1 MNKTEILEKHVL
13 DPSLKLWLP
22 LAHMEGPAGAAS
34 LRSHDAYGLSL
45 TPTGAFWT
53 PDGWY
58 FDGVDDEITGLE
70 AVTSH
75 LDFTTED
82 YSVVARIRYND
93 NSATQHIVSR
103 FQWNQ
108 SGWALWLGASQQ
120 VQVYTFQAGV
130 NQQSLT
136 PAGTLAHGGVYTIGF
151 SRQGASIRVYVDGV
165 DVTVTAAS
173 HVDNVTA
180 NRKLGIGHNG
190 YAASVHLGLMK
201 AVAIWQRWLSPAQ
214 HADMHHR
221 LTEVFG

>member
-1 MNKTEILEKHVL
+1 MST
-13 DPSLKLWLP
+13 LWLP
-22 LAHMEGPAGAAS
+22 LAHIDASPGAAS
-34 LRSHDAYGLSL
+34 LRTRDAYGVSL

-58 FDGVDDEITGLE
+58 FDGVDDQITGLE
-70 AVTSH
+70 AATTH

-82 YSVVARIRYND
+82 YSVVARIRYDD
-93 NSATQHIVSR
+93 NSDTQHIVSR

-108 SGWALWLGASQQ
+108 SGWASWASSAGAI
-120 VQVYTFQAGV
+120 QVYTFQAAA
-130 NQQSLT
+130 NQLSTT
-136 PAGTLAHGGVYTIGF
+136 PNILVDGCVHTIGF
-151 SRQGASIRVYVDGV
+151 SRQGASIRVYIDGV
-165 DVTVTAAS
+165 DLTTTAGS

-190 YAASVHLGLMK
+190 YAASAHLGLIK
-201 AVAIWQRWLSPAQ
+201 AVGIWQRWLSPAQ